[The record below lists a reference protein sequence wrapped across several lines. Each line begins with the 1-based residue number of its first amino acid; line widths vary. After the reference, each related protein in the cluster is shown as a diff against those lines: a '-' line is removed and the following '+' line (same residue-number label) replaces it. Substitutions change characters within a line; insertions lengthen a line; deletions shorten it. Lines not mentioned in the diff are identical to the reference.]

1 MPYNVIYR
9 EINGL
14 EATPRV
20 DNENVAIMRKKLAGV
35 RPLLQKLYKRDLKN
49 LSGLGVRA
57 TVDDLDVVKTT
68 TVTVVARVNS
78 AHNALKANAA
88 LVNPNRLPEG
98 SDKAWYVRTVSPA
111 IKALTDDPRML
122 KLLPP
127 APSPSTKGGA

>member
-1 MPYNVIYR
+1 MR
-9 EINGL
+9 EGL
-14 EATPRV
+14 TRSVGRRDHRLRLRRHRARGEGL
-20 DNENVAIMRKKLAGV
+20 LAALGTGGG
-35 RPLLQKLYKRDLKN
+35 